1 MSSSSSTAGLEWAH
15 STYPCPPS
23 RRSAA
28 PFTSV
33 IYSKSRS
40 SSIFSACHTKPGAA
54 EDGTAR
60 LATLSGALIVLDYS
74 RLNEPFK
81 CRQPSRFPLIFSFS
95 FSHHHQRFHSV
106 GKKIRKLFKFS
117 FWIIFWLPAPDG
129 SSPHGWL
136 HLLWILSSRRAKKW
150 KNIRQE
156 KIYFLKVMYIHLSS
170 EFDLIDGRVLNLFW
184 YRRRLFF
191 FSFHSVSNFLLWV
204 FKSQSTIWL
213 SVESRPISMR
223 SGPV

>member
-1 MSSSSSTAGLEWAH
+1 VSSSSSTAGLEWAH

-117 FWIIFWLPAPDG
+117 FWIIFLTPGSWWLLAAWLTPSPLNSLIPAC
-129 SSPHGWL
+129 
-136 HLLWILSSRRAKKW
+136 
-150 KNIRQE
+150 E
-156 KIYFLKVMYIHLSS
+156 KMEKYPTG
-170 EFDLIDGRVLNLFW
+170 ENLFSKS
-184 YRRRLFF
+184 YV
-191 FSFHSVSNFLLWV
+191 HS
-204 FKSQSTIWL
+204 
-213 SVESRPISMR
+213 SVVRIRFDWWTR
-223 SGPV
+223 S